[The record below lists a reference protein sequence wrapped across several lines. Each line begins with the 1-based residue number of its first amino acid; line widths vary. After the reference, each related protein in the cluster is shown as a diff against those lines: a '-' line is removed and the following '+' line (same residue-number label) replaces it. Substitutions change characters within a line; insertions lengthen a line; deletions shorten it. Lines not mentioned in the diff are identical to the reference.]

1 MVMNKM
7 KAYRRLRK
15 MRKHKGEAVGIKR
28 FSQNVKDIY
37 KKQSL
42 NVKLKAARIAN
53 VDDEFIISTATKKG
67 DLFEKC
73 RNFTAADQV
82 KEAGLYPF
90 FRVLESGQDTEVM
103 YQGKKLIM
111 IGSNN
116 YLGLTSHP
124 KVKEAAIEAIKKYG
138 TGCSG
143 SRFLN
148 GTLDLHVKCEEA
160 LAKFLGKE
168 AAVLYSTGFTTN
180 IGVVSSIAGKD
191 DLIFCDRTNHAS
203 IIDGTRL
210 SFARTI
216 KFKHNDMQDLERLI
230 SRAEPKAGK
239 LIVVDGVFSMEGDL
253 ARLPEICAI
262 AGKYGARV
270 MVDEAHSVGVFGKN
284 GHGVAEHFEVE
295 DKVDLIM
302 GTFSKSFASI
312 GGFIASEE
320 RAINYIKHTSRAQ
333 MFQASIPPANV
344 GSVLAALEIIQNE
357 PERREN
363 LWKIT
368 RMMLKGFQAIGFK
381 TGDTES
387 AIIPIFIGDDFKCYK
402 MGKRLEEE
410 GVFVNPVVSP
420 AVQQGQALIRTSYT
434 ATHTTEEMEFV
445 LDKFKKIGKE
455 LGII

>member
-168 AAVLYSTGFTTN
+168 AALLYSTGFTTN